1 MIFKILRRS
10 AGFSLFLL
18 LQSLAMS
25 NPILEMYRSVMTMNN
40 IISSPKFLHATNLPL
55 FLSLSLSLSL
65 FSFCHFLSLCPSIFL
80 CVFLSLSLSLI
91 ISLLVSDSVPL
102 SLSLSLYHSL
112 SLFLSLFLSLSLYPS
127 IFFMYLYINLTISL
141 FSSLSHSLSFPSPS
155 DPHSLCHLPLTLIPS
170 VTCQIGRASCRE
182 RV

>member
-91 ISLLVSDSVPL
+91 ISLLVSDSVSL
-102 SLSLSLYHSL
+102 SLSLSLFITLCLSFSLSFSL
-112 SLFLSLFLSLSLYPS
+112 SLFIHQSFLC
-127 IFFMYLYINLTISL
+127 ICI
-141 FSSLSHSLSFPSPS
+141 
-155 DPHSLCHLPLTLIPS
+155 
-170 VTCQIGRASCRE
+170 
-182 RV
+182 